1 MNSYDIIMTPDA
13 EAEISDL
20 AEYIYVTLGV
30 PEVALDYIQRIHREI
45 KKLSW
50 MADSIALETREP
62 WHSKGVRKIIAQNF
76 YIYYRTDDASGKVYV
91 LSVIYARRDQLR
103 ALKNMNLYEK

>member
-1 MNSYDIIMTPDA
+1 MTPDA

-20 AEYIYVTLGV
+20 AEYISVTLGV